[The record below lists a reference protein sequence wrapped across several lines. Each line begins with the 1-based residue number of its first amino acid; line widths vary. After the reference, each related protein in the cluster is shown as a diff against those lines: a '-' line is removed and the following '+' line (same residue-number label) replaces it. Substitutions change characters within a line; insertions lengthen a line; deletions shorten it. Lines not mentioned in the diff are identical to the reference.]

1 MKKLSLRVK
10 MLLFLL
16 PVLAAILVFLT
27 YISASTSRTAIREAT
42 TTQMQQT
49 LQANVNS
56 VDGNLDII
64 SNTCVNIAAM
74 VSTSYRFVQMD
85 GYKETLT
92 KIINEN
98 ESILGAGLWF
108 EPNTFDPNEKYIGP
122 YWYKDGGSVVETWDY
137 SNAEY
142 DYFVQA

>member
-16 PVLAAILVFLT
+16 PILAAILIFLT

-56 VDGNLDII
+56 VDGNLEII
-64 SNTCVNIAAM
+64 RNTCVNIAAM

-85 GYKETLT
+85 GYKETLLRLST
-92 KIINEN
+92 RMIQYSVQVFGLSQIPLIQMK
-98 ESILGAGLWF
+98 SILAHTGIRTEALL
-108 EPNTFDPNEKYIGP
+108 
-122 YWYKDGGSVVETWDY
+122 
-137 SNAEY
+137 
-142 DYFVQA
+142 